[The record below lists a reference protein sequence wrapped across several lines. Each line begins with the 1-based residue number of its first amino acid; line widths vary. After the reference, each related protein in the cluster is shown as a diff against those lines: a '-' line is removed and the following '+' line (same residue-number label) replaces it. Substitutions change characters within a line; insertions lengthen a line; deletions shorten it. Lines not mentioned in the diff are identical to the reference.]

1 MDKDCVVQ
9 MLQHIRN
16 ERFLGPKTDTYPIGE
31 RVSYALEKGL
41 IGRSDK
47 GNFIV
52 TDRGLALLEEKV
64 RWESL

>member
-1 MDKDCVVQ
+1 MDKDCIVQ

-16 ERFLGPKTDTYPIGE
+16 DRYLGPKTDTYPIGE
-31 RVSYALEKGL
+31 RVLYALEKGL
-41 IGRSDK
+41 IDRSDR

-52 TDRGLALLEEKV
+52 TDKGLNLLEEKV